1 MDLLNIKKLLSVAF
15 AAALVV
21 GCSSTDTQ
29 DGGQGVDTGSSVSS
43 GVSEDVGGALAGLQT
58 VVYFDLDRSEIR
70 GDAQATL
77 DTWAA
82 ALKNGGQ
89 SVILEGHGDERG
101 TNEYNIA
108 LGERRANSVV
118 DYLVA
123 QGVSRS
129 QLEGVSYGEERP
141 AAQGHDE
148 SAWSLNRRVEL
159 KAK

>member
-1 MDLLNIKKLLSVAF
+1 MDLLNIKKLLSVVF

-29 DGGQGVDTGSSVSS
+29 DGGQAADAGNNSDASA
-43 GVSEDVGGALAGLQT
+43 EVGGALAGLQT

-70 GDAQATL
+70 GDTKSTL

-82 ALKNGGQ
+82 ALRNGGQ
-89 SVILEGHGDERG
+89 NVTLEGHCDERG
-101 TNEYNIA
+101 TNEYNMA

-118 DYLVA
+118 DYLVS
-123 QGVSRS
+123 QGVARS

-141 AAQGHDE
+141 ASQGHDE

>member
-1 MDLLNIKKLLSVAF
+1 MDLINIKKLLSVVF

-29 DGGQGVDTGSSVSS
+29 DGGQGADAAGSDASA
-43 GVSEDVGGALAGLQT
+43 EVGGALAGLQT

-82 ALKNGGQ
+82 ALKSSGQ
-89 SVILEGHGDERG
+89 TVTLEGHCDERG
-101 TNEYNIA
+101 TNEYNMA
-108 LGERRANSVV
+108 LGERRANSVI
-118 DYLVA
+118 DYLVS
-123 QGVSRS
+123 QGVARS
-129 QLEGVSYGEERP
+129 QVEGVSYGEERP
-141 AAQGHDE
+141 ASMGHDE
-148 SAWSLNRRVEL
+148 SAWSLNRRAEL